1 MTTHKLL
8 KHKLNLALLISLFSY
23 HTFAASPK
31 PASENQA
38 MAVSAQRYATEIG
51 RNILKQGGNA
61 VDAAVAM
68 GYALAVVHPCCGNIG
83 GGGFML
89 IRLANGKQTF
99 FNFREK
105 APQKINVNV
114 FLDESGKTIKL
125 PTSAGHLSG
134 FLEHSYLTVGVPG
147 TVMGLNEALKKYGTL
162 SVQDVIK
169 PAITLAKEGYSLK
182 AGDVDFLNHGTA
194 DFTRQNN
201 VADIFLKNGS
211 PYKKGDILVQKNL
224 ANSLQ
229 KIYDGGT
236 KAFYEGD
243 IADEIISA
251 SNKNGGKLIKS
262 DFLEY
267 TVQELKPITCH
278 YRGYEIITS
287 PPPSSGGVTICE
299 ALTILNA
306 YPLSKFGY
314 HSAASTHYTLEAMR
328 FAYADRAMHLGD
340 PDFVKNPVD
349 RLISENHAKS
359 IRNQIEEN
367 LAGDSNKIS
376 PLIQHI
382 ESENTTGYV
391 VVDQYGN
398 AVAVTY
404 TLNNYFGA
412 RVIAGKTGFFL
423 NNQLD
428 DFALLPNVPNAFGL
442 IGGIHNVLEPKKR
455 PLSSMAPTIITKN
468 GKLAMALSTPGG
480 STIPT
485 QLITVIQNVI
495 DYRMDI
501 QEAIDAPRFHMQW
514 KPDTVYYEPYTFSPD
529 TLKILK
535 KMGYT
540 FKEHSPYGSSLWGG
554 MSGILRYKPS
564 GNLHGAI
571 DSRRPAGAALGF

>member
-1 MTTHKLL
+1 MTLLKLLNHKLIL
-8 KHKLNLALLISLFSY
+8 VLLIFVFSY

-31 PASENQA
+31 PASESHA
-38 MAVSAQRYATEIG
+38 MVVSAQHYATEIG
-51 RNILKQGGNA
+51 RDILKRGGNA
-61 VDAAVAM
+61 IDAAVAM

-147 TVMGLNEALKKYGTL
+147 TVMGLNTALEQYGTL
-162 SVQDVIK
+162 SLQAVLK
-169 PAITLAKEGYSLK
+169 PAIGLAKKGYALK
-182 AGDVDFLNHGTA
+182 AGDVEFLNHGTA
-194 DFTRQNN
+194 DFKRQTN

-211 PYKKGDILVQKNL
+211 PYKKGDILIQKNL

-229 KIYDGGT
+229 KIYDDGT
-236 KAFYEGD
+236 KAFYQGD
-243 IADEIISA
+243 IADQIISA
-251 SNKNGGKLIKS
+251 SNKNGGKLIKL
-262 DFLEY
+262 DFQEY
-267 TVQELKPITCH
+267 TVDELKPITCR
-278 YRGYEIITS
+278 YRDYEIITS
-287 PPPSSGGVTICE
+287 PPPSSGGVTICQ

-306 YPLSKFGY
+306 YPLSTYGY

-328 FAYADRAMHLGD
+328 HAYADRAKYLGD
-340 PDFVKNPVD
+340 PNFVKNPVD
-349 RLISENHAKS
+349 RLISEGYAKE
-359 IRNQIEEN
+359 IRDEVKEN

-376 PLIQHI
+376 PQIQYI

-391 VVDQYGN
+391 VVDQHGN

-428 DFALLPNVPNAFGL
+428 DFTLLPTVPNAFGL
-442 IGGIHNVLEPKKR
+442 IGGVHNVLEPKKR

-468 GKLAMALSTPGG
+468 GQLAMVLSTPGG

-495 DYRMDI
+495 DFGMDI

-514 KPDTVYYEPYTFSPD
+514 KPDTVYHEPYTFSPD

-535 KMGYT
+535 AMGYT

-554 MSGILRYKPS
+554 MSGILLYKPS
-564 GNLHGAI
+564 GNLHGGI